1 MRYNPRH
8 PFKSCAAAG
17 GDLRGGTRIQFG
29 LEKPGKMFNN
39 LNATAGPTVWGVFFI
54 VIILVAITI
63 NVFAKRAPIE
73 SSEAGAVKVAMCQ
86 IFVLDGDRQGNFV
99 RIENAVAQ
107 AKAAGARIACLPES
121 IVLGWEN
128 PDAHKRALPI
138 PGKDSLSLCKLAQ
151 KYQIYICAGL
161 DEKDGDKLYDSA
173 ILIDDKGEILL
184 KHRKLEVLPEL
195 MEPPYTAAKEVN
207 AVVDTEFGRIGLLIC
222 ADTHKAEILG
232 RMAKLKPDLLLIP
245 YGYVEEEQKWPE
257 HGKELQRVV
266 KNAAL
271 RTGAVVVGTNSVG
284 EVSNGPWAGRIYG
297 GQSVAVDKNG
307 DVLATASDRDR
318 DIKLVDIKSK
328 D

>member
-1 MRYNPRH
+1 
-8 PFKSCAAAG
+8 
-17 GDLRGGTRIQFG
+17 
-29 LEKPGKMFNN
+29 MFNN
-39 LNATAGPTVWGVFFI
+39 VNATGSLTVWGVFFI
-54 VIILVAITI
+54 VIILLAVTI
-63 NVFAKRAPIE
+63 NVLAKRDSTSPD
-73 SSEAGAVKVAMCQ
+73 EAKILKIAMCQ
-86 IFVLDGDRQGNFV
+86 IFVLDDDRQGNFV
-99 RIENAVAQ
+99 RIENAVAE

-161 DEKDGDKLYDSA
+161 DEKDEDKLYDSA

-222 ADTHKAEILG
+222 ADTHKNEILG
-232 RMAKLKPDLLLIP
+232 RMAKLKPDLLLVP

-266 KNAAL
+266 RNAAL
-271 RTGAVVVGTNSVG
+271 RTGAAVVGTNSVG
-284 EVSNGPWAGRIYG
+284 EVTNGPWAGRIYG
-297 GQSVAVDKNG
+297 GQSVAADKTG
-307 DVLATASDRDR
+307 KIIAVAKDRDR
-318 DIKLVDIKSK
+318 DIRVVSINTAR
-328 D
+328 